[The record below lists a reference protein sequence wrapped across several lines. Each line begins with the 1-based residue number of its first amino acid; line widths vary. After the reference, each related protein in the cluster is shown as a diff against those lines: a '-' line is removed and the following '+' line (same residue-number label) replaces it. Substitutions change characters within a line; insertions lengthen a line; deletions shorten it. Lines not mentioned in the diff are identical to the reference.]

1 MAQIDSYIRRVN
13 KECNLT
19 HLEDIYDLYEF
30 IPNEDLRTLFA
41 AFHTQLNYWFSV
53 INSDIRYQ
61 FDEDGNK
68 VSQGIFKEFISSRL
82 FHQLAQIHHPD
93 TVAQLRHGT
102 QVMGNEQNR
111 HSKLFIQISNQIQDP
126 LLNGHVQSRGG
137 FIGSQ
142 RHGDHDTLL
151 HTAGKLIG
159 LLLVAVFRIG

>member
-68 VSQGIFKEFISSRL
+68 VSQGGYFHAGDSRAYLSVIEQIDQLRSKLKGTAYAFKICDSNYDAAIKHTRRFVVKSGGSTIPEDFAEVEIADL
-82 FHQLAQIHHPD
+82 APVFQLAN
-93 TVAQLRHGT
+93 G
-102 QVMGNEQNR
+102 
-111 HSKLFIQISNQIQDP
+111 ISM
-126 LLNGHVQSRGG
+126 
-137 FIGSQ
+137 Q
-142 RHGDHDTLL
+142 RV
-151 HTAGKLIG
+151 KYP
-159 LLLVAVFRIG
+159 